1 MAILYD
7 NTLISKS
14 NRKILAV
21 LCLVDTTWAEKC
33 LCVEDFWRAER
44 KIAQEKTN
52 FMAKMLQFTAKVPF
66 LAVFRLFSGR
76 TALQEYGN
84 PI

>member
-14 NRKILAV
+14 GRKILAV
-21 LCLVDTTWAEKC
+21 LCLGDTTWAEKC
-33 LCVEDFWRAER
+33 LCTRDFWRMKR
-44 KIAQEKTN
+44 KIAQEKTD
-52 FMAKMLQFTAKVPF
+52 FMAKMLQFTARVLF
-66 LAVFRLFSGR
+66 LAVFRLFSGK